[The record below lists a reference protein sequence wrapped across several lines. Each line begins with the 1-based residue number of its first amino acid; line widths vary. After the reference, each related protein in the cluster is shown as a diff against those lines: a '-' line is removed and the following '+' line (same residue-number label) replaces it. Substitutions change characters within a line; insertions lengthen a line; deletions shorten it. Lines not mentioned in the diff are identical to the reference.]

1 MSGRKLNR
9 TNYNV
14 NTRCHLARNST
25 QKSPVLLRNGQN
37 EPLGPSHSKT

>member
-14 NTRCHLARNST
+14 NTRCHLARNSP
-25 QKSPVLLRNGQN
+25 QKSPVLLRK
-37 EPLGPSHSKT
+37 GPERAFGPVS